1 MAHFAELDSN
11 KIVLRVLCLENYVM
25 ENEQG
30 QRVEQFGIDFLKNL
44 YGTNTIW
51 VQTSY
56 NTRAGVY
63 YVAGTNEVSPDQSKA
78 FRKNYASIEYTY
90 DSNRDAFINPKPIV
104 PPEDEQ
110 YVTFDEFACLW
121 VYNPPQQ
128 EIGVTRV
135 QPSNTDANC
144 RQCIC

>member
-11 KIVLRVLCLENYVM
+11 NIVLRVLCLENFVM

-30 QRVEQFGIDFLKNL
+30 QRVEQLGIDFLQNL
-44 YGTNTIW
+44 YGSNTIW
-51 VQTSY
+51 SQTSY
-56 NTRAGVY
+56 NTRAGIY

-78 FRKNYASIEYTY
+78 FRKNYAGIDWSY
-90 DSNRDAFINPKPIV
+90 DSTRNAFINPKPVV

-121 VYNPPQQ
+121 LYNPPQLSI
-128 EIGVTRV
+128 EVTRV
-135 QPSNTDANC
+135 
-144 RQCIC
+144 

>member
-11 KIVLRVLCLENYVM
+11 NIVLRVLCLENSVM

-30 QRVEQFGIDFLKNL
+30 QRVEQLGIDFLQNL

-56 NTRAGVY
+56 NTRAGIY
-63 YVAGTNEVSPDQSKA
+63 YVPGTNEVSPDQSLA
-78 FRKNYASIEYTY
+78 FRKNYAGIGYNY
-90 DSNRDAFINPKPIV
+90 DPTRNAFINPKPIV

-121 VYNPPQQ
+121 EYNPPQPVI
-128 EIGVTRV
+128 EVTRV
-135 QPSNTDANC
+135 
-144 RQCIC
+144 